1 MEIVFNKSY
10 GKRFAKYLTVYMYNL
25 ADSIIDLKRCDN
37 IDNEFNINS
46 KQIILAA
53 IKNSS
58 IDLTDDK
65 FIIRINKNLKY
76 NHMNMNKLISQIT
89 YGNRSVK
96 GYRIIEDLFKY
107 IQGDIKNIYEEWL
120 ANGN

>member
-10 GKRFAKYLTVYMYNL
+10 GERFAKYLIIYMYSL

-58 IDLTDDK
+58 IDSTDDK

-76 NHMNMNKLISQIT
+76 NHMNMNKLINQIT

>member
-10 GKRFAKYLTVYMYNL
+10 GERFAKYLIMYVYCL

-46 KQIILAA
+46 KQIILTA
-53 IKNSS
+53 IKNLS
-58 IDLTDDK
+58 IDSTNRQL
-65 FIIRINKNLKY
+65 IIRINKNLKF
-76 NHMNMNKLISQIT
+76 NHMNIGKLINQIT

-96 GYRIIEDLFKY
+96 GYHIIEDLFKY
-107 IQGDIKNIYEEWL
+107 IQNDIENIYERWL